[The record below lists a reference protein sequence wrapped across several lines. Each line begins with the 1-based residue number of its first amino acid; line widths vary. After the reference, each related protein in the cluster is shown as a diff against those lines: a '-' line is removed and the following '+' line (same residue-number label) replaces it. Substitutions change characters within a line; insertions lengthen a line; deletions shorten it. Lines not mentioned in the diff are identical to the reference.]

1 MDEPWRLPA
10 EVMCRVQR
18 EKTWYSGQRGCILLP
33 CQGQNGNP
41 GLIVRLMFV
50 HLSDIHFTKFSG
62 DHYDLDGELREA
74 LEHDAVDLTKKLN
87 RPTTGVLVT
96 GDIAFSGKAE
106 EYRMARDWLERLCGL
121 LDVPKANV
129 WLTPGN
135 HDVDRRVVGQSQSL
149 KGLHEKIRDADERSV
164 AQVLQTFYRN
174 GVDAL
179 CLFSPFA
186 AYNDFA
192 ELFGCDIGPTRPV
205 WKTEEESVS
214 ALFERSCSLRNF
226 ALLLSY
232 RCRAS
237 SRAF

>member
-18 EKTWYSGQRGCILLP
+18 EKTWYSGQRGCTLLP

-74 LEHDAVDLTKKLN
+74 LEHDVVDLTKKLN

-179 CLFSPFA
+179 LP
-186 AYNDFA
+186 
-192 ELFGCDIGPTRPV
+192 LQPIRGV
-205 WKTEEESVS
+205 
-214 ALFERSCSLRNF
+214 
-226 ALLLSY
+226 
-232 RCRAS
+232 
-237 SRAF
+237 